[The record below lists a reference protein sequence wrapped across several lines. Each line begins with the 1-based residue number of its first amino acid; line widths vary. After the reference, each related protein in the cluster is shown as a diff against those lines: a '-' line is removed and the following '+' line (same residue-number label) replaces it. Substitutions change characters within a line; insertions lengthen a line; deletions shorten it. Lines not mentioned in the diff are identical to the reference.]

1 MIIGLRVSE
10 ANLAE
15 AVAVEKT
22 VNNAVRIETTT
33 VKAAGIDGVQ
43 AAVMAFLLFCGLFT
57 TSVRAQV
64 NEAFA
69 EFAGEI
75 ETARSMAQTERKA
88 IVARN
93 MTLTAAES
101 EHFWPLYNRYRYEMS
116 VLQDRQVAIITDFA
130 AHYESLDDIEARRLL
145 DEWLAYESDLIK
157 LRARYI
163 KRFAKVLPGT
173 KLARYFQV
181 ENKLDA
187 VSNLKTA
194 TQVPL
199 AQ

>member
-1 MIIGLRVSE
+1 
-10 ANLAE
+10 
-15 AVAVEKT
+15 VET
-22 VNNAVRIETTT
+22 IVNNAVRIEVTT
-33 VKAAGIDGVQ
+33 VRAVRFDGVE
-43 AAVMAFLLFCGLFT
+43 AAVLALLLFCGLFT

-69 EFAGEI
+69 QIAGEI

-88 IVARN
+88 IVART

-116 VLQDRQVAIITDFA
+116 VLQDRHVAIITDFA
-130 AHYESLDDIEARRLL
+130 AHYENLDDVEARRIL
-145 DEWLAYESDLIK
+145 DQWLAFESDLVK
-157 LRARYI
+157 LRARYV

-181 ENKLDA
+181 ENRLDA
-187 VSNLKTA
+187 MSNLTTA
-194 TQVPL
+194 SRIPL
-199 AQ
+199 AH

>member
-1 MIIGLRVSE
+1 M
-10 ANLAE
+10 
-15 AVAVEKT
+15 EKT

-33 VKAAGIDGVQ
+33 VKAAGFDGVQ
-43 AAVMAFLLFCGLFT
+43 AAVLAFLLFCGLFT

-69 EFAGEI
+69 DIAGEI

-116 VLQDRQVAIITDFA
+116 VLQDRQIAIITDFA
-130 AHYESLDDIEARRLL
+130 AHYESLDDVEARRIL
-145 DEWLAYESDLIK
+145 DEWLAYESDLVK
-157 LRARYI
+157 LRAKYV
-163 KRFAKVLPGT
+163 KHFAKVLPGT

-187 VSNLKTA
+187 MSNLTTA
-194 TQVPL
+194 SQVPL
-199 AQ
+199 AH

>member
-1 MIIGLRVSE
+1 M
-10 ANLAE
+10 
-15 AVAVEKT
+15 EKT
-22 VNNAVRIETTT
+22 VNNAVWIETTT
-33 VKAAGIDGVQ
+33 VKAAGFDGVQ
-43 AAVMAFLLFCGLFT
+43 AALLAFLLFCGLFT

-69 EFAGEI
+69 NVAGEI

-130 AHYESLDDIEARRLL
+130 THYETLDDVEARQIL
-145 DEWLAYESDLIK
+145 DKWLAYESDVVK
-157 LRARYI
+157 LRARYL

-173 KLARYFQV
+173 KLARYFQI

-187 VSNLKTA
+187 MSNLTTA
-194 TQVPL
+194 SRIPL
-199 AQ
+199 AH

>member
-1 MIIGLRVSE
+1 MKQIVEII
-10 ANLAE
+10 
-15 AVAVEKT
+15 
-22 VNNAVRIETTT
+22 VNNTVRNETT
-33 VKAAGIDGVQ
+33 ALRACRFEGVQ
-43 AAVMAFLLFCGLFT
+43 AAVMAFLLSCGLFP
-57 TSVRAQV
+57 TSVPAQV

-69 EFAGEI
+69 HFAGEI
-75 ETARSMAQTERKA
+75 ETVRSMAQTERKS

-93 MTLTAAES
+93 MTLTAEES
-101 EHFWPLYNRYRYEMS
+101 ERFWPLYNRYRYEVS

-130 AHYESLDDIEARRLL
+130 AHYETLDDIEARRLL

-157 LRARYI
+157 LQAGYV
-163 KRFAKVLPGT
+163 KRFARVLPGT

-187 VSNLKTA
+187 VSNMTTA
-194 TQVPL
+194 SQVPL

>member
-1 MIIGLRVSE
+1 MIIWLRVSE
-10 ANLAE
+10 ANLAD
-15 AVAVEKT
+15 ALTVEKI
-22 VNNAVRIETTT
+22 VNNAVLAAITT
-33 VKAAGIDGVQ
+33 VKAAGIDGMR
-43 AAVMAFLLFCGLFT
+43 AAVIAFLLSCGLFPT
-57 TSVRAQV
+57 TVPAQV

-69 EFAGEI
+69 DLAGEI
-75 ETARSMAQTERKA
+75 ETARSMAQTERKS

-116 VLQDRQVAIITDFA
+116 VLQDRQIAIITDFA

-145 DEWLAYESDLIK
+145 DEWLAYESELVK

-187 VSNLKTA
+187 VINLTTA

>member
-1 MIIGLRVSE
+1 M
-10 ANLAE
+10 
-15 AVAVEKT
+15 EKI

-33 VKAAGIDGVQ
+33 VKASCINGVQ
-43 AAVMAFLLFCGLFT
+43 ATVMAFLLFCGLFT

-69 EFAGEI
+69 DIAGEI

-130 AHYESLDDIEARRLL
+130 AHYESLDDVEARRIL
-145 DEWLAYESDLIK
+145 DDWLAYESDLFK
-157 LRARYI
+157 LRTRYV

-181 ENKLDA
+181 ESKLDA
-187 VSNLKTA
+187 ISDMTTA
-194 TQVPL
+194 SQVPL

>member
-1 MIIGLRVSE
+1 M
-10 ANLAE
+10 
-15 AVAVEKT
+15 EKT

-33 VKAAGIDGVQ
+33 VKAASFDGVQ
-43 AAVMAFLLFCGLFT
+43 AAVLAFLLFCGLFT

-69 EFAGEI
+69 QIAGEI

-130 AHYESLDDIEARRLL
+130 AHYENLDDVEARRIL
-145 DEWLAYESDLIK
+145 DKWLAYESDLVK
-157 LRARYI
+157 LRARYM

-173 KLARYFQV
+173 KLARYFQI
-181 ENKLDA
+181 ENRLDA
-187 VSNLKTA
+187 MSNLTTA
-194 TQVPL
+194 SRVPL
-199 AQ
+199 AH

>member
-1 MIIGLRVSE
+1 MKST
-10 ANLAE
+10 
-15 AVAVEKT
+15 VEKT
-22 VNNAVRIETTT
+22 VNNAVRTETTG
-33 VKAAGIDGVQ
+33 VKAARFDGVQ
-43 AAVMAFLLFCGLFT
+43 AAIMAFLLSCGLFPT
-57 TSVRAQV
+57 PVPAQV

-69 EFAGEI
+69 HLAGEI
-75 ETARSMAQTERKA
+75 ETARSMAQTERKS

-93 MTLTAAES
+93 MTLTAEES
-101 EHFWPLYNRYRYEMS
+101 ERFWPLYNRYRYEVS

-130 AHYESLDDIEARRLL
+130 ARYESLDDIEARRLL

-157 LRARYI
+157 LQARYV
-163 KRFAKVLPGT
+163 KRFAKALPGT

-187 VSNLKTA
+187 VSNMTTA
-194 TQVPL
+194 SQVPL

>member
-1 MIIGLRVSE
+1 
-10 ANLAE
+10 
-15 AVAVEKT
+15 

-33 VKAAGIDGVQ
+33 VKAAGFDAVQ
-43 AAVMAFLLFCGLFT
+43 AAVLAFLLFCGLFT

-69 EFAGEI
+69 DAAGEI

-93 MTLTAAES
+93 MTLTAGES

-116 VLQDRQVAIITDFA
+116 VLQDRQVAIISDFA
-130 AHYESLDDIEARRLL
+130 AQYETLDDVEARRIL
-145 DEWLAYESDLIK
+145 DKWVAYESDLVK

-173 KLARYFQV
+173 KLARYFQI
-181 ENKLDA
+181 ENRLDA
-187 VSNLKTA
+187 MSNLTTA
-194 TQVPL
+194 SRVPL
-199 AQ
+199 AH